1 MGLRL
6 RLLQEDHPRTV
17 AIHRVSAY
25 AALVV
30 ALEEPFCHLS
40 LPLQLYPFKSRLVL
54 RDFVELL
61 FLEVLLVLLSFLPLN
76 LLLLLLLLALG
87 FDLFYIFKTLLG
99 L

>member
-17 AIHRVSAY
+17 TIHRISAY

-40 LPLQLYPFKSRLVL
+40 LPLKLHSFKSRLVL

-61 FLEVLLVLLSFLPLN
+61 FFEVLLVLFPFLPLN

-99 L
+99 F

>member
-17 AIHRVSAY
+17 TIHRISAY

-30 ALEEPFCHLS
+30 ALEEPLCHLG
-40 LPLQLYPFKSRLVL
+40 LPLQLHPFKSRLVL

-61 FLEVLLVLLSFLPLN
+61 FFEVLLVLFPFLPLN

-99 L
+99 F